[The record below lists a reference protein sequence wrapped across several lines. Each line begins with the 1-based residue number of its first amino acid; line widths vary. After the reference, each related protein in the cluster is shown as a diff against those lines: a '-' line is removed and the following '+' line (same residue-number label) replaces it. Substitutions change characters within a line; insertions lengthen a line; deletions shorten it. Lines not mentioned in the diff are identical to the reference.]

1 MAHGSPLRLW
11 PMAAA
16 PLQAA
21 LRGGALRATRG
32 AAFGGCSHNRRQC
45 ERHAAQAETHG
56 RAIAGAP
63 LRASAGARMS
73 VDARV
78 AVTQASGTGV
88 LDLPAALVFIQSDV
102 VTNAKLTRHCE

>member
-1 MAHGSPLRLW
+1 
-11 PMAAA
+11 
-16 PLQAA
+16 
-21 LRGGALRATRG
+21 
-32 AAFGGCSHNRRQC
+32 
-45 ERHAAQAETHG
+45 
-56 RAIAGAP
+56 
-63 LRASAGARMS
+63 MS